1 MGGLPRHALSDR
13 TIEKNHVQFK
23 VEPNDLDGDA
33 SRIADALNEINIEKG
48 PSDSKTKRTMAGT
61 PLGVDIAKVA
71 AGGKDDRASVFPHGR
86 NLNLLILVV
95 VGASATASLIVGGLI
110 FALASRRRSCV
121 AKNVSKLQLSDDI
134 EESGKL
140 QQQQE

>member
-1 MGGLPRHALSDR
+1 MTYLLNSAELHHG
-13 TIEKNHVQFK
+13 KNQNK
-23 VEPNDLDGDA
+23 RNPNRCHHPL
-33 SRIADALNEINIEKG
+33 ITHPNTNI
-48 PSDSKTKRTMAGT
+48 SFIIYFSSYQ
-61 PLGVDIAKVA
+61 
-71 AGGKDDRASVFPHGR
+71 DDRASVFPHGR

-110 FALASRRRSCV
+110 FALASRRRGV

-140 QQQQE
+140 EQQQEGYKVLIILLFKVF

>member
-1 MGGLPRHALSDR
+1 MGDCFKFCGLLRKPELYH
-13 TIEKNHVQFK
+13 TIPTYNSLFFSSYQ
-23 VEPNDLDGDA
+23 
-33 SRIADALNEINIEKG
+33 
-48 PSDSKTKRTMAGT
+48 
-61 PLGVDIAKVA
+61 
-71 AGGKDDRASVFPHGR
+71 DDRASVFPHGR

-110 FALASRRRSCV
+110 FALASRRRGV

-140 QQQQE
+140 EQQQEGYKVLIILLFKVF

>member
-1 MGGLPRHALSDR
+1 MVVGASATASLIVDGLIFAL
-13 TIEKNHVQFK
+13 
-23 VEPNDLDGDA
+23 A
-33 SRIADALNEINIEKG
+33 SRRRGVAKNVEKYQHIIHFF
-48 PSDSKTKRTMAGT
+48 SSFQ
-61 PLGVDIAKVA
+61 
-71 AGGKDDRASVFPHGR
+71 DDRASVFPHGR

-110 FALASRRRSCV
+110 FALASRRRGV

-140 QQQQE
+140 EQQQEGYKVLIILLSKVF

>member
-1 MGGLPRHALSDR
+1 MSGARQSLIRLP
-13 TIEKNHVQFK
+13 Q
-23 VEPNDLDGDA
+23 P
-33 SRIADALNEINIEKG
+33 
-48 PSDSKTKRTMAGT
+48 KTKLFYEIFSDATFQHIIDY
-61 PLGVDIAKVA
+61 LFFSSYQ
-71 AGGKDDRASVFPHGR
+71 DDRASVFPHGR

-110 FALASRRRSCV
+110 FALASRRRGV

-140 QQQQE
+140 EQQQEGYKVLIILLFKVF